1 MAEES
6 LPLIP
11 DYSHALDKILVS
23 LLDNVSINLVTV
35 ELLLGGLATL
45 V

>member
-6 LPLIP
+6 LPLTL
-11 DYSHALDKILVS
+11 DYLYALDKIVVS
-23 LLDNVSINLVTV
+23 LLDNVSINLVIV

-45 V
+45 I

>member
-6 LPLIP
+6 LPLTL
-11 DYSHALDKILVS
+11 DYSYALDKIVIS
-23 LLDNVSINLVTV
+23 LLDNVDINLVTI
-35 ELLLGGLATL
+35 ELSLGGLATL

>member
-11 DYSHALDKILVS
+11 NYLYALDKIVIS

-35 ELLLGGLATL
+35 ELSLGGLTTL

>member
-6 LPLIP
+6 LPLTL
-11 DYSHALDKILVS
+11 DYLYTLDKTVIS
-23 LLDNVSINLVTV
+23 LLDNVGINLVTV
-35 ELLLGGLATL
+35 ELSLGGLTTL